1 MRSHRH
7 VAITIVPL
15 AVLLAGLLGA
25 CTTAHAVGRLG
36 EASGP
41 APAMTPAPPT
51 VPASSSTRGT
61 STDQAT
67 HTPTHTPTHTRTSS
81 PSPSPLSSDPGD
93 YSVAVA
99 NAGGVH
105 ECGWKDNG
113 DGSYQIYAYFGIYY
127 VGPQHPKTVAY
138 KVDLA
143 GASTIVKGSTAPG
156 TDGPFGVPVPDTHQ
170 IGMTTLRLRLD
181 LGFQDDRP
189 GSYAVGG
196 DDDADITFIIPNGL
210 PPAGGTPTD
219 FAC

>member
-1 MRSHRH
+1 MRTHRH
-7 VAITIVPL
+7 VAIAVVPL

-25 CTTAHAVGRLG
+25 CATEHAVGRLSG
-36 EASGP
+36 ASGP
-41 APAMTPAPPT
+41 TPAMTTVPPT
-51 VPASSSTRGT
+51 APASSSTGSPPMGPT
-61 STDQAT
+61 THTHPPTHT
-67 HTPTHTPTHTRTSS
+67 HTPS
-81 PSPSPLSSDPGD
+81 PSPSASPSSSDSGD

-99 NAGGVH
+99 NADGVH

-113 DGSYQIYAYFGIYY
+113 DGTYQVYAYFGIYY

-138 KVDLA
+138 KVDPS
-143 GASTIVKGSTAPG
+143 GASTIVKGSAPPG

-170 IGMTTLRLRLD
+170 IGMTTLRFRLE

-189 GSYAVGG
+189 GSYEDGG
-196 DDDADITFIIPNGL
+196 DDEADITFTIPNGL